1 MREFINIPKIKRILK
16 VISVTFLVAIVWVT
30 VSSTSYRGQ
39 LQELIIVSVLFLVG
53 WAIGMHVLFIIIN
66 FLATVVLRLPKDQ
79 QKFIIILASQKTLGV
94 GVSLLPF
101 LLDALGMCIIF

>member
-1 MREFINIPKIKRILK
+1 
-16 VISVTFLVAIVWVT
+16 
-30 VSSTSYRGQ
+30 
-39 LQELIIVSVLFLVG
+39 
-53 WAIGMHVLFIIIN
+53 MHVLFIIIN

-79 QKFIIILASQKTLGV
+79 QKFIIILASQKTLGA